1 MGIPIIRKSAY
12 TAARSDAN
20 APGANKKRTK
30 KNDMRQQRNVIN
42 DDDDDTAHTT
52 RILRYYLFSF
62 EVK

>member
-42 DDDDDTAHTT
+42 DDDDTAHTT
-52 RILRYYLFSF
+52 QILRYYLFSF
-62 EVK
+62 GVK